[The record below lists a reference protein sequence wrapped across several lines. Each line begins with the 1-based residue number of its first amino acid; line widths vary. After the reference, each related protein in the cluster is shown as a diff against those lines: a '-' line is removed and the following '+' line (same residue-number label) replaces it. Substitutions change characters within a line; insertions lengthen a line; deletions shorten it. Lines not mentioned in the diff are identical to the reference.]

1 MQTFPLSKLKDTEH
15 TKAKVDNL
23 ITETDRVLK
32 LYPSLWPTPLKKKK
46 RATKSLRKINT
57 INSNLSGGRTQKTY
71 LSPTNS
77 KSGIEYPIGV
87 AQMATYAELVGGR
100 TKV

>member
-46 RATKSLRKINT
+46 KEQPKVWEKLTQSIQISLVEEHKKHISHQLIQNQ
-57 INSNLSGGRTQKTY
+57 G
-71 LSPTNS
+71 
-77 KSGIEYPIGV
+77 
-87 AQMATYAELVGGR
+87 
-100 TKV
+100 